1 MTDKNTEYELFKSFA
16 RLQLVEIT
24 NNELHILEAI
34 KNKGLQINQVEGGYR
49 TTEIFEPLLQSHIR
63 LSLDPEIDQFI
74 DKLEVIYETE
84 STNTTI
90 KSNPA
95 NQFYSVLAAE
105 YQSNGQGRRAK
116 QWCSPLASNLYF
128 SLQFSLK
135 NANNSHLIPLICARS
150 VCNVL
155 LESGFKDCTIKW
167 PNDIYIR
174 GRKVAGILCES
185 RYNSQ
190 NGLVFVVG
198 VGLNVNMMLNDG
210 IDQSWTSLRIC
221 QGKLFNRNVVL
232 SSLLCRIISDF
243 NRLTAFNITHFK
255 RDWQSLDYLYGKTI
269 RVTDEKSTYTA
280 IAAGISDDGALIVQ
294 YNGQTHTVFSA
305 DVSVKSIEKFKGL
318 M

>member
-1 MTDKNTEYELFKSFA
+1 MNDKNTEYELFKSFS
-16 RLQLVEIT
+16 RQQLVEIT
-24 NNELHILEAI
+24 NNELPILAAL
-34 KNKGLQINQVEGGYR
+34 KNKGLDITQTEWGYK
-49 TTEIFEPLLQSHIR
+49 TTDIFEPLLQSHIR
-63 LSLDPEIDQFI
+63 LSLDPEIDRLI
-74 DKLEVIYETE
+74 DKLEVIYETG

-90 KSNPA
+90 RSNSA

-105 YQSNGQGRRAK
+105 YQSNGQGRREK
-116 QWCSPLASNLYF
+116 QWCSPLAGNLYF

-135 NANNSHLIPLICARS
+135 STNNSHFIPLICARS
-150 VCNVL
+150 ICNVL

-174 GRKVAGILCES
+174 GKKVAGILCES

-221 QGKLFNRNVVL
+221 QGKIFNRNIVL
-232 SSLLCRIISDF
+232 SSLLDRIISDF
-243 NRLTAFNITHFK
+243 NRLTAFDIKHFK
-255 RDWQSLDYLYGKTI
+255 RDWQALDYLYGKTI

-280 IAAGISDDGALIVQ
+280 IAAGISDEGALIVQ
-294 YNGQTHTVFSA
+294 YNGQSHCIFSA
-305 DVSVKSIEKFKGL
+305 DVSVKSIEEFKGL